1 VTENGNKIKIAVI
14 IPCYNAQK
22 TIQTTLES
30 VLQQTFGQFKIYVV
44 NDGSTDDTSIVL
56 SKFQEKYSEKI
67 DIITQRNQGQ
77 ARARNRGIQESS
89 EEYIAF
95 IDSDDLW
102 HPEKL
107 EKQFSFLKANN
118 NIGMCYTQGLEI
130 DEQEN
135 KIGTIPVNPL
145 YKGDCFQRLILSNNI
160 VASSVMVRRSVLDR
174 VGMFD
179 TSLGAC
185 ENWDLWLRISKEF
198 LIDFLDV
205 PLTYYRIHQNNM
217 SQNSD
222 KMYRNRKK
230 VLEKHLLSSTSK
242 SDLTHLIRKAFH
254 KHHKLYGLRLVEE
267 LKLSMA
273 RKELVKALKYNR
285 FDSQLYKVILK
296 TFLGKGIFLLARKIK
311 KV

>member
-1 VTENGNKIKIAVI
+1 
-14 IPCYNAQK
+14 
-22 TIQTTLES
+22 
-30 VLQQTFGQFKIYVV
+30 
-44 NDGSTDDTSIVL
+44 
-56 SKFQEKYSEKI
+56 
-67 DIITQRNQGQ
+67 
-77 ARARNRGIQESS
+77 
-89 EEYIAF
+89 
-95 IDSDDLW
+95 
-102 HPEKL
+102 
-107 EKQFSFLKANN
+107 
-118 NIGMCYTQGLEI
+118 
-130 DEQEN
+130 
-135 KIGTIPVNPL
+135 
-145 YKGDCFQRLILSNNI
+145 
-160 VASSVMVRRSVLDR
+160 MVRRSVLDR

-230 VLEKHLLSSTSK
+230 VLEKHLLISTSK
-242 SDLTHLIRKAFH
+242 SDLGHLIRKAFH